1 MEFPP
6 SVASEG
12 LLIILSAVSPFAEL
26 LSGEIKTFV
35 NFTAQQWC
43 WVTTWEEKQEWAG
56 EGAGGAGSCLN
67 RPARHSGT
75 EWASTSELALQV
87 CRPPAVQATLSAT
100 AAQPRGNVKRVP
112 YTAQGCYH
120 VAELKDPN

>member
-6 SVASEG
+6 SVASEV

-43 WVTTWEEKQEWAG
+43 WLTTWEEKQEWAD
-56 EGAGGAGSCLN
+56 EGAGLSFIPALSGHPHQSWHSRLAG
-67 RPARHSGT
+67 R
-75 EWASTSELALQV
+75 LQG
-87 CRPPAVQATLSAT
+87 S
-100 AAQPRGNVKRVP
+100 QPFL
-112 YTAQGCYH
+112 Q
-120 VAELKDPN
+120 

>member
-6 SVASEG
+6 SVASEV

-35 NFTAQQWC
+35 NFTAWQWC

-56 EGAGGAGSCLN
+56 EGAGGVASCLD
-67 RPARHSGT
+67 RPARHSAT
-75 EWASTSELALQV
+75 EWASTPELALQA
-87 CRPPAVQATLSAT
+87 CKPPVVQPTLSAT
-100 AAQPRGNVKRVP
+100 AALPRWECQEGALHCTRL
-112 YTAQGCYH
+112 YH
-120 VAELKDPN
+120 VTELKDPN